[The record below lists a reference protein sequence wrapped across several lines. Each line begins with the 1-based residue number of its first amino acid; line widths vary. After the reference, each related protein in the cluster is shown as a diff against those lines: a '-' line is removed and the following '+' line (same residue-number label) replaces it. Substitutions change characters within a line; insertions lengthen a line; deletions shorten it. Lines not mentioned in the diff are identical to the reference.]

1 MPPAQRGGCLCAL
14 GFLWLFAVVEA
25 KTRTYYLGIVEENWD
40 YAPSGKNLITGQN
53 LLEDKFASVYAT
65 RGANRIGRV
74 YKKAVFRQFTD
85 DTYSQEI
92 PKAAWLGFLGPVL
105 KAEEED
111 VFIVHLK
118 NFASRPYSVH
128 PHGVFYDK
136 DSEGALYPDGTG
148 GKSKED
154 DFVVPGGNYTYT
166 WPVRKDYSP
175 TLADSNC
182 LTWIYHSHIDTPRD
196 IASGLIGPLLV
207 CKKGTADETSI
218 EGTGAA
224 NAFALMFSIVDENFS
239 WYLDENI
246 NTFCL
251 EPATVDKE
259 DGGFQ
264 TSNRMHA
271 INGYI
276 YGNLPG
282 LEMCADTSMSWHLF
296 GMGSEIDIHAA
307 YFYGH
312 TFTNRDQRADVIGL
326 FPATFITAEMTPGNP
341 GRWLITCQVNEHL
354 RGGMEALYDVQIC
367 QKNLS
372 RPSPL
377 SHTRRYYIAAEE
389 VLWNYGPDGYDK
401 FTGQGLNATGSESAI
416 YFTQGTDRIG
426 GQYWKVR
433 YVEYTDATFSKKKI
447 LSEDMKHLGILG
459 PIIKAEVGD
468 TVLVTFANKAKRSYS
483 IMAHGVSFSKL
494 SEGAP
499 YLDGYMKP
507 GAHVKPGE
515 TFTYKWRVPA
525 NGGPTES
532 DPPCLT
538 YLYYSATDAVKDT
551 NSGLVGPLLVCRKN
565 TLNHDGT
572 QKGIDREFYLLFS
585 IFDEN
590 DSWYLNKNIE
600 AFTGDPSKVD
610 ENDAD
615 FKESNKMHAVNGY
628 LFGNLPGLAMCKD
641 DKVSW
646 HLIGLGSHYD
656 MHGVHFQGNTI
667 NLRGTTRDGLALFPH
682 LSGTALMQPD
692 RVGTFKVVCRTF
704 DHFAGGM
711 KQLYEVS
718 SCRNTTRAQQQ
729 HGAMRLYYIAAEEV
743 EWDYASNK
751 SSAPKIYNI
760 SSNEESYGHVF
771 LSQAEDLIGSK
782 YKKVVYR
789 EYTNSNFT
797 QRKTRTEEEEHLEI
811 LGKKAAL
818 ISSVSCFNLG
828 PLLHAE
834 VGDSVLIVF
843 KNKASRP
850 YSVSAHGI
858 EEVGCEEQPETPITL
873 PGEINTYRWNVPE
886 RSGPGKT
893 DPNCI
898 TWVYYS
904 TVNFVKDTYSG
915 LIGPLVVCRKGIL
928 DERGLRKDIDR
939 EFTLL
944 FMVFDENK
952 SWYLKENIET
962 YLHKNPDDF
971 NSTENFED
979 GNSKHAIN
987 GKIYNSLLGLTMN
1000 EGDRT
1005 NWYLIG
1011 MGNEVD
1017 IHTVHFHAQ
1026 TFIFKTD
1033 KDHRGD
1039 VYDLFPG
1046 TFQTVE
1052 LVAENPGTWLLH
1064 CHVAD
1069 HIHAGM
1075 ETTYTINKSEREAP
1089 SEGGLTTGAYNTTT
1103 AKNRTTEKDYDSK
1116 GGNFFGKTLSPGEA
1130 SLILAAFFFI
1140 GLVLLSTALTFFC
1153 LIIRQGSRI
1162 HYTALHDKSALLTGS
1177 L

>member
-1 MPPAQRGGCLCAL
+1 EGGVSSPWCILLLPACCQI
-14 GFLWLFAVVEA
+14 
-25 KTRTYYLGIVEENWD
+25 RTYYLGIVEENWD

-74 YKKAVFRQFTD
+74 YKKAMFRQYTD

-166 WPVRKDYSP
+166 WPVRKSYSP
-175 TLADSNC
+175 ALADSNC

-218 EGTGAA
+218 ERTGAA
-224 NAFALMFSIVDENFS
+224 NAFALMFSIIDENVS

-251 EPATVDKE
+251 EPATVNKE
-259 DGGFQ
+259 DEGFQ

-282 LEMCADTSMSWHLF
+282 LEMCADTPMSWHLF

-312 TFTNRDQRADVIGL
+312 TFTNRDQRADVVGL
-326 FPATFITAEMTPGNP
+326 FAATFITAEMTPGNP

-354 RGGMEALYDVQIC
+354 RGGMEALYDVQVC

-377 SHTRRYYIAAEE
+377 SHKRRYYIAAEE

-416 YFTQGTDRIG
+416 YFTQGIDRIG
-426 GQYWKVR
+426 GLYWKVR
-433 YVEYTDATFSKKKI
+433 YVEYTDATFSKRKTQP
-447 LSEDMKHLGILG
+447 ENMKHLGILG
-459 PIIKAEVGD
+459 PVIKAEVGD
-468 TVLVTFANKAKRSYS
+468 TVLVTFANKARRSYS

-499 YLDGYMKP
+499 YLDG
-507 GAHVKPGE
+507 AHVKPGE
-515 TFTYKWRVPA
+515 TFTYKWRVPE
-525 NGGPTES
+525 NGGPSES

-565 TLNHDGT
+565 SLNEDGM

-615 FKESNKMHAVNGY
+615 FKESNKMHAINGY

-656 MHGVHFQGNTI
+656 MHGVQFQGNNI
-667 NLRGTTRDGLALFPH
+667 DLRGTTRDGLALFPH

-692 RVGTFKVVCRTF
+692 RVGMFLCLSWCSGTHRNQA
-704 DHFAGGM
+704 H
-711 KQLYEVS
+711 LYEVS
-718 SCRNTTRAQQQ
+718 SCRNASRARQQRS
-729 HGAMRLYYIAAEEV
+729 AVRLYYIAAEEV

-760 SSNEESYGHVF
+760 SSNEESYGHIF
-771 LSQAEDLIGSK
+771 LSQGEDLIGTK

-789 EYTNSNFT
+789 EYTNGNFT
-797 QRKTRTEEEEHLEI
+797 QRKERTEEEEHLEI
-811 LGKKAAL
+811 
-818 ISSVSCFNLG
+818 LG

-850 YSVSAHGI
+850 YSVSAHGV
-858 EEVGCEEQPETPITL
+858 EEVGCEEQTEAPITL

-904 TVNFVKDTYSG
+904 TANFVKDTYSG

-928 DERGLRKDIDR
+928 DENGLRKDIDR

-962 YLHKNPDDF
+962 YLHKSPDDF
-971 NSTENFED
+971 NYTKNFVE

-1000 EGDRT
+1000 EGDTT

-1017 IHTVHFHAQ
+1017 VHTVHFHAQ

-1075 ETTYTINKSEREAP
+1075 ETTYTINKS
-1089 SEGGLTTGAYNTTT
+1089 GAVAEIRPRALKWYHS
-1103 AKNRTTEKDYDSK
+1103 DV
-1116 GGNFFGKTLSPGEA
+1116 GE
-1130 SLILAAFFFI
+1130 
-1140 GLVLLSTALTFFC
+1140 
-1153 LIIRQGSRI
+1153 RQGNKATQLS
-1162 HYTALHDKSALLTGS
+1162 ALHTFQGSTWKSYHAALCS
-1177 L
+1177 

>member
-1 MPPAQRGGCLCAL
+1 CL
-14 GFLWLFAVVEA
+14 FLSVLIFVSELFS
-25 KTRTYYLGIVEENWD
+25 RLNIR
-40 YAPSGKNLITGQN
+40 
-53 LLEDKFASVYAT
+53 FASVYAT

-74 YKKAVFRQFTD
+74 YKKAIFRQYTD

-166 WPVRKDYSP
+166 WPVRKSYSP

-207 CKKGTADETSI
+207 CKKGTE
-218 EGTGAA
+218 TGAA
-224 NAFALMFSIVDENFS
+224 NAFALMFSIVDENVS

-251 EPATVDKE
+251 EPATVNKE
-259 DGGFQ
+259 DEGFQ

-282 LEMCADTSMSWHLF
+282 LEMCADAPMSWHLF

-312 TFTNRDQRADVIGL
+312 TFINRDQRADVVGL
-326 FPATFITAEMTPGNP
+326 FAATFITAEMTPGNP

-354 RGGMEALYDVQIC
+354 RGGMEALYDVQVC

-377 SHTRRYYIAAEE
+377 SHKRRYYIAAEE

-416 YFTQGTDRIG
+416 YFTQGIDRIG
-426 GQYWKVR
+426 GLYWKVR
-433 YVEYTDATFSKKKI
+433 YVEYTDATFSERKI
-447 LSEDMKHLGILG
+447 QPKNMKHLGILG
-459 PIIKAEVGD
+459 PVIKAEVGD
-468 TVLVTFANKAKRSYS
+468 TVLVTFANKARRSYS

-499 YLDGYMKP
+499 YLDGNHQST
-507 GAHVKPGE
+507 GWSHVKPGE
-515 TFTYKWRVPA
+515 TFTYKWRVPE
-525 NGGPTES
+525 NGGPSES

-565 TLNHDGT
+565 TLNEDGT

-656 MHGVHFQGNTI
+656 MHGVQFQGNNI
-667 NLRGTTRDGLALFPH
+667 DLRGTTRDGLALFPH

-704 DHFAGGM
+704 DHFVGGM
-711 KQLYEVS
+711 KHLYEVS
-718 SCRNTTRAQQQ
+718 SCRNATRAQQQ
-729 HGAMRLYYIAAEEV
+729 RSAVRLYYIAAEEV

-760 SSNEESYGHVF
+760 SSNEERYTKQEVCYGHIF
-771 LSQAEDLIGSK
+771 LSQGEDLIGTK

-789 EYTNSNFT
+789 EYTNGNFT
-797 QRKTRTEEEEHLEI
+797 QRKERTEEEEHLEI
-811 LGKKAAL
+811 
-818 ISSVSCFNLG
+818 LG

-850 YSVSAHGI
+850 YSVSAHGV
-858 EEVGCEEQPETPITL
+858 EEVGCEEQTEAPITL

-904 TVNFVKDTYSG
+904 TANFVKDTYSG

-928 DERGLRKDIDR
+928 DENGLRKDIDR

-952 SWYLKENIET
+952 SWYLEENIET
-962 YLHKNPDDF
+962 YLHKSPDDF
-971 NSTENFED
+971 NFTKNFVE

-1000 EGDRT
+1000 EGDTT

-1017 IHTVHFHAQ
+1017 VHTVHFHAQ

-1052 LVAENPGTWLLH
+1052 VVAENPGTWLLH

-1075 ETTYTINKSEREAP
+1075 ETTYTINKS
-1089 SEGGLTTGAYNTTT
+1089 GAVAEIPPRALRWYHS
-1103 AKNRTTEKDYDSK
+1103 DV
-1116 GGNFFGKTLSPGEA
+1116 GE
-1130 SLILAAFFFI
+1130 
-1140 GLVLLSTALTFFC
+1140 
-1153 LIIRQGSRI
+1153 RQGSKA
-1162 HYTALHDKSALLTGS
+1162 TQLSALHFALWWEAPGNHCMLPWAVSIIWGCLNDMASNSYFCCILQCESSWCFTRAS
-1177 L
+1177 PEALAACRP

>member
-1 MPPAQRGGCLCAL
+1 MPSAQLGGCLRTL
-14 GFLWLFAVVEA
+14 GFLWLFTLGEA
-25 KTRTYYLGIVEENWD
+25 RIRTYYLGIVEENWD

-74 YKKAVFRQFTD
+74 YKKAIFRQFTD

-111 VFIVHLK
+111 VFIIHLK

-175 TLADSNC
+175 TLSDPNC

-207 CKKGTADETSI
+207 CKKGTADDTSI
-218 EGTGAA
+218 ERTGAA
-224 NAFALMFSIVDENFS
+224 NTFALMFSIVDENFS

-251 EPATVDKE
+251 EPTTVDKE
-259 DGGFQ
+259 DERFQ

-276 YGNLPG
+276 YGNLPV
-282 LEMCADTSMSWHLF
+282 LEMCADEPVSWHLF

-312 TFTNRDQRADVIGL
+312 TFTNRGQRADVVGL
-326 FPATFITAEMTPGNP
+326 FPATFTTVEMTPGNA

-354 RGGMEALYDVQIC
+354 RGGMEALYDVQLC

-377 SHTRRYYIAAEE
+377 SHKRLYYIAAEE

-416 YFTQGTDRIG
+416 YFAQGTDRIG
-426 GQYWKVR
+426 GQYWKVH
-433 YVEYTDATFSKKKI
+433 YVEYTDAKFRKRKI
-447 LSEDMKHLGILG
+447 QSEDMKHLGILG
-459 PIIKAEVGD
+459 PVIKAEVGD
-468 TVLVTFANKAKRSYS
+468 TVLVTFANKAKRNYS
-483 IMAHGVSFSKL
+483 IMAHGVSYSKL
-494 SEGAP
+494 SEGVT
-499 YLDGYMKP
+499 YLDGYPKP

-515 TFTYKWRVPA
+515 TFTYKWRVPE

-565 TLNHDGT
+565 TLNPDGT

-610 ENDAD
+610 KDDED

-628 LFGNLPGLAMCKD
+628 LFGNLPGLTMCKD
-641 DKVSW
+641 DQVSW

-656 MHGVHFQGNTI
+656 MHGVHFQGNII
-667 NLRGTTRDGLALFPH
+667 NLRGMTRDSLALFPH

-704 DHFAGGM
+704 DHFVGGM
-711 KQLYEVS
+711 KHLYEVS
-718 SCRNTTRAQQQ
+718 SCRNTTQAQQQ
-729 HGAMRLYYIAAEEV
+729 YGAIRLYYIAAEEV
-743 EWDYASNK
+743 EWDYTSNK
-751 SSAPKIYNI
+751 SSALKIYNI

-771 LSQAEDLIGSK
+771 MSQADDLIGSK

-789 EYTNSNFT
+789 EYTNGDFT
-797 QRKTRTEEEEHLEI
+797 QRKVRTEEEEHLEI
-811 LGKKAAL
+811 
-818 ISSVSCFNLG
+818 LG

-850 YSVSAHGI
+850 YSITAHGI
-858 EEVGCEEQPETPITL
+858 EEVGCEEQSETPITL
-873 PGEINTYRWNVPE
+873 PDEINTYRWNVPE

-928 DERGLRKDIDR
+928 DEKGLRKDIDR

-944 FMVFDENK
+944 FMVFDENE

-962 YLHKNPDDF
+962 YLHKKPDDF
-971 NSTENFED
+971 NYTKNFIE
-979 GNSKHAIN
+979 GNSMHAIN

-1000 EGDRT
+1000 EGDTT

-1046 TFQTVE
+1046 TFQTIE
-1052 LVAENPGTWLLH
+1052 LIAENPGTWLLH

-1075 ETTYTINKSEREAP
+1075 ETTYTINKSVHKVP
-1089 SEGGLTTGAYNTTT
+1089 LEGGLTTAIYDTITT
-1103 AKNRTTEKDYDSK
+1103 KNRTTAEGYDRE
-1116 GGNFFGKTLSPGEA
+1116 GVNFFGKTLNPREA
-1130 SLILAAFFFI
+1130 SLIFTALLFI
-1140 GLVLLSTALTFFC
+1140 GLVLLTTVLIFFC
-1153 LIIRQGSRI
+1153 LLTRQESKI
-1162 HYTALHDKSALLTGS
+1162 YYSALPDKSPLLTDS

>member
-1 MPPAQRGGCLCAL
+1 RRQLSQL
-14 GFLWLFAVVEA
+14 I
-25 KTRTYYLGIVEENWD
+25 KT
-40 YAPSGKNLITGQN
+40 YASVCIEK
-53 LLEDKFASVYAT
+53 KFASVYAT

-74 YKKAVFRQFTD
+74 YKKAIFRQFTD

-111 VFIVHLK
+111 VFIIHLK

-196 IASGLIGPLLV
+196 IATGLIGPLLV
-207 CKKGTADETSI
+207 CKK
-218 EGTGAA
+218 EGTGAG

-251 EPATVDKE
+251 EPDTVDKE
-259 DGGFQ
+259 DEGFQ

-312 TFTNRDQRADVIGL
+312 TFTSRDQRADVVGL
-326 FPATFITAEMTPGNP
+326 FPATFITAEMTPGSP

-372 RPSPL
+372 HPSPI
-377 SHTRRYYIAAEE
+377 SHMRRYYIAAEE

-401 FTGQGLNATGSESAI
+401 FTGFLTS
-416 YFTQGTDRIG
+416 TDRIG
-426 GQYWKVR
+426 GQYWKVH
-433 YVEYTDATFSKKKI
+433 YVGYTDATFSKKTW
-447 LSEDMKHLGILG
+447 SEDMKHLGILG
-459 PIIKAEVGD
+459 PVIKAEVGD
-468 TVLVTFANKAKRSYS
+468 TLLVTFANKARRSYS

-499 YLDGYMKP
+499 YLDGYLKP

-515 TFTYKWRVPA
+515 TFTYKWRVPE
-525 NGGPTES
+525 NGGPSES

-565 TLNHDGT
+565 ALNHDGT

-610 ENDAD
+610 EKDAD
-615 FKESNKMHAVNGY
+615 FMESNKMH
-628 LFGNLPGLAMCKD
+628 
-641 DKVSW
+641 
-646 HLIGLGSHYD
+646 
-656 MHGVHFQGNTI
+656 
-667 NLRGTTRDGLALFPH
+667 
-682 LSGTALMQPD
+682 
-692 RVGTFKVVCRTF
+692 GTFKVVCRTF
-704 DHFAGGM
+704 DHFVGGM
-711 KQLYEVS
+711 KHLYEVS
-718 SCRNTTRAQQQ
+718 SCRNTSRAQQQ

-751 SSAPKIYNI
+751 NKNI
-760 SSNEESYGHVF
+760 SN
-771 LSQAEDLIGSK
+771 LDLIGSK

-789 EYTNSNFT
+789 EYTSGNFT
-797 QRKTRTEEEEHLEI
+797 QRKVRTEEEEHLEI
-811 LGKKAAL
+811 
-818 ISSVSCFNLG
+818 LG

-850 YSVSAHGI
+850 YSISAHGI

-904 TVNFVKDTYSG
+904 TANFVKDTYSG
-915 LIGPLVVCRKGIL
+915 LIGPLVVCRKGTL

-944 FMVFDENK
+944 FMVFDENQ
-952 SWYLKENIET
+952 SWYLKDNIET
-962 YLHKNPDDF
+962 YLHKNPDYF
-971 NSTENFED
+971 NSTENFVE
-979 GNSKHAIN
+979 GNSMHAIN

-1026 TFIFKTD
+1026 TFIFK
-1033 KDHRGD
+1033 
-1039 VYDLFPG
+1039 V
-1046 TFQTVE
+1046 
-1052 LVAENPGTWLLH
+1052 
-1064 CHVAD
+1064 
-1069 HIHAGM
+1069 
-1075 ETTYTINKSEREAP
+1075 
-1089 SEGGLTTGAYNTTT
+1089 
-1103 AKNRTTEKDYDSK
+1103 
-1116 GGNFFGKTLSPGEA
+1116 GK
-1130 SLILAAFFFI
+1130 
-1140 GLVLLSTALTFFC
+1140 
-1153 LIIRQGSRI
+1153 
-1162 HYTALHDKSALLTGS
+1162 
-1177 L
+1177 

>member
-1 MPPAQRGGCLCAL
+1 ASACI
-14 GFLWLFAVVEA
+14 E
-25 KTRTYYLGIVEENWD
+25 K
-40 YAPSGKNLITGQN
+40 
-53 LLEDKFASVYAT
+53 KFASVYAT

-74 YKKAVFRQFTD
+74 YKKAIFRQFTD
-85 DTYSQEI
+85 NTYSQEI

-111 VFIVHLK
+111 VFIIHLK
-118 NFASRPYSVH
+118 NFGSRPYSVH

-207 CKKGTADETSI
+207 CKKGT
-218 EGTGAA
+218 GAV

-259 DGGFQ
+259 DEDFQ

-276 YGNLPG
+276 YGNLPV
-282 LEMCADTSMSWHLF
+282 LEMCADTSVSWHLF

-312 TFTNRDQRADVIGL
+312 TFTSRDQRADVIGL
-326 FPATFITAEMTPGNP
+326 FPATFITAEMTPGSP

-372 RPSPL
+372 RPSPP
-377 SHTRRYYIAAEE
+377 SHKRRYYIAAEE

-401 FTGQGLNATGSESAI
+401 FTGQGLNATGSESAV

-433 YVEYTDATFSKKKI
+433 YVEYTDATFSKKI
-447 LSEDMKHLGILG
+447 WSEDMKHLGILG
-459 PIIKAEVGD
+459 PVIKAEVGD
-468 TVLVTFANKAKRSYS
+468 TVLVTFANKARRSYS

-499 YLDGYMKP
+499 YIDGYMKP

-515 TFTYKWRVPA
+515 TFTYNGGCLK

-551 NSGLVGPLLVCRKN
+551 NSGLVGPLLVCRKH
-565 TLNHDGT
+565 TLNPDGT

-590 DSWYLNKNIE
+590 DSWYLHKNIE

-610 ENDAD
+610 ENDED

-628 LFGNLPGLAMCKD
+628 LFGNLPGLTMCKD

-656 MHGVHFQGNTI
+656 MHGVQFQGNTI
-667 NLRGTTRDGLALFPH
+667 DLRGTTRDGLALFPH
-682 LSGTALMQPD
+682 LSWTALMQPD

-704 DHFAGGM
+704 DHFVGGM
-711 KQLYEVS
+711 KHLYEVS
-718 SCRNTTRAQQQ
+718 SCRNSTRARQQS
-729 HGAMRLYYIAAEEV
+729 GTMRLYYIAAEEV

-751 SSAPKIYNI
+751 SSVPNIYNI
-760 SSNEESYGHVF
+760 ST
-771 LSQAEDLIGSK
+771 EDQIGSK

-789 EYTNSNFT
+789 EYTNGNFT
-797 QRKTRTEEEEHLEI
+797 QRKVRTEEEEHLEI
-811 LGKKAAL
+811 
-818 ISSVSCFNLG
+818 LG

-834 VGDSVLIVF
+834 VGDSVLVVF

-850 YSVSAHGI
+850 YSITAHGI

-915 LIGPLVVCRKGIL
+915 LIGPLVVCRKGVL
-928 DERGLRKDIDR
+928 DGRGLRKDIDR

-944 FMVFDENK
+944 FMVFDENE
-952 SWYLKENIET
+952 SWYLKDNIET

-971 NSTENFED
+971 NATKNFVE

-1011 MGNEVD
+1011 MGDEVD

-1026 TFIFKTD
+1026 TFIFKVGKID
-1033 KDHRGD
+1033 QSQ
-1039 VYDLFPG
+1039 
-1046 TFQTVE
+1046 TFRQK
-1052 LVAENPGTWLLH
+1052 NPGTWLLH

-1075 ETTYTINKSEREAP
+1075 ETTYTINKSGA
-1089 SEGGLTTGAYNTTT
+1089 SHGMVWGGRDLKVDG
-1103 AKNRTTEKDYDSK
+1103 
-1116 GGNFFGKTLSPGEA
+1116 TLK
-1130 SLILAAFFFI
+1130 LIQFQPPAM
-1140 GLVLLSTALTFFC
+1140 GRDTP
-1153 LIIRQGSRI
+1153 
-1162 HYTALHDKSALLTGS
+1162 H
-1177 L
+1177 

>member
-1 MPPAQRGGCLCAL
+1 MLSERSIRKD
-14 GFLWLFAVVEA
+14 LWYKECQCIWFVQKKGRRQFSQLI
-25 KTRTYYLGIVEENWD
+25 KTY
-40 YAPSGKNLITGQN
+40 
-53 LLEDKFASVYAT
+53 ASVCIEKKLLIVYVT

-74 YKKAVFRQFTD
+74 YKKAIFRQFTD

-207 CKKGTADETSI
+207 CKK
-218 EGTGAA
+218 EGTGAV

-259 DGGFQ
+259 DEGFQ

-276 YGNLPG
+276 YGNLPV

-372 RPSPL
+372 RPLLL
-377 SHTRRYYIAAEE
+377 SHKRRYYIAAEE

-433 YVEYTDATFSKKKI
+433 YVEYTDATFSEKKI
-447 LSEDMKHLGILG
+447 WSEDMKHLGILG
-459 PIIKAEVGD
+459 PVIKAEVGD

-499 YLDGYMKP
+499 YLDGYLKP

-515 TFTYKWRVPA
+515 TFTYKWRVPE

-572 QKGIDREFYLLFS
+572 QKGIDREFYLVFS

-610 ENDAD
+610 VNDAD
-615 FKESNKMHAVNGY
+615 FKESNKMH
-628 LFGNLPGLAMCKD
+628 
-641 DKVSW
+641 
-646 HLIGLGSHYD
+646 
-656 MHGVHFQGNTI
+656 
-667 NLRGTTRDGLALFPH
+667 
-682 LSGTALMQPD
+682 
-692 RVGTFKVVCRTF
+692 GTFKVVCRTF
-704 DHFAGGM
+704 DHFVGGM
-711 KQLYEVS
+711 KHLYEVS
-718 SCRNTTRAQQQ
+718 SCRNTTQTQQQ

-751 SSAPKIYNI
+751 SSA
-760 SSNEESYGHVF
+760 YGHVF

-797 QRKTRTEEEEHLEI
+797 QRKVRTEEEEHLEI
-811 LGKKAAL
+811 LG
-818 ISSVSCFNLG
+818 

-834 VGDSVLIVF
+834 AGDSVLIVF

-850 YSVSAHGI
+850 YSISAHGI

-915 LIGPLVVCRKGIL
+915 LIGPLVVCRKGTL

-944 FMVFDENK
+944 FMVFDENE

-971 NSTENFED
+971 NSTKNFVE
-979 GNSKHAIN
+979 GNSMHAIN
-987 GKIYNSLLGLTMN
+987 GKVYNSLLGLTMN

-1026 TFIFKTD
+1026 TFIFKS
-1033 KDHRGD
+1033 
-1039 VYDLFPG
+1039 Y
-1046 TFQTVE
+1046 
-1052 LVAENPGTWLLH
+1052 
-1064 CHVAD
+1064 
-1069 HIHAGM
+1069 
-1075 ETTYTINKSEREAP
+1075 
-1089 SEGGLTTGAYNTTT
+1089 
-1103 AKNRTTEKDYDSK
+1103 
-1116 GGNFFGKTLSPGEA
+1116 A
-1130 SLILAAFFFI
+1130 SLEYGFTL
-1140 GLVLLSTALTFFC
+1140 
-1153 LIIRQGSRI
+1153 
-1162 HYTALHDKSALLTGS
+1162 
-1177 L
+1177 

>member
-1 MPPAQRGGCLCAL
+1 ELLMVC
-14 GFLWLFAVVEA
+14 GFFDLREGLMGTSGWSVELDDIRLQIFFVS
-25 KTRTYYLGIVEENWD
+25 KLLSLPNTR
-40 YAPSGKNLITGQN
+40 
-53 LLEDKFASVYAT
+53 FASVYAT

-74 YKKAVFRQFTD
+74 YKKAIFRQFTD

-111 VFIVHLK
+111 VIIVHLK

-207 CKKGTADETSI
+207 CKKGTDETHLD
-218 EGTGAA
+218 GTGAA

-251 EPATVDKE
+251 EPASVDKE
-259 DGGFQ
+259 DEGFL

-276 YGNLPG
+276 YGNLPV

-326 FPATFITAEMTPGNP
+326 FPATFITAEMTPRNP

-377 SHTRRYYIAAEE
+377 SHKRRYYIAAEE

-426 GQYWKVR
+426 GRYWKVR

-447 LSEDMKHLGILG
+447 WSEDMKHLGILG

-468 TVLVTFANKAKRSYS
+468 TILVTFANKAKRSYS

-515 TFTYKWRVPA
+515 TFTYKWKVPE

-565 TLNHDGT
+565 TLNQDGT

-590 DSWYLNKNIE
+590 DSWYLTKNIE

-610 ENDAD
+610 ENDAG
-615 FKESNKMHAVNGY
+615 FKESNKMH
-628 LFGNLPGLAMCKD
+628 
-641 DKVSW
+641 
-646 HLIGLGSHYD
+646 
-656 MHGVHFQGNTI
+656 
-667 NLRGTTRDGLALFPH
+667 
-682 LSGTALMQPD
+682 
-692 RVGTFKVVCRTF
+692 GTFKVVCRTF
-704 DHFAGGM
+704 DHFVGGM
-711 KQLYEVS
+711 KHLYEVS
-718 SCRNTTRAQQQ
+718 SCRNNTRSQQQ

-743 EWDYASNK
+743 EWDY
-751 SSAPKIYNI
+751 YLLLD
-760 SSNEESYGHVF
+760 YGHVF

-797 QRKTRTEEEEHLEI
+797 QRKVRTEEEEHLEI
-811 LGKKAAL
+811 
-818 ISSVSCFNLG
+818 LG

-834 VGDSVLIVF
+834 VGDSVLIIF

-850 YSVSAHGI
+850 YSISAHGI

-944 FMVFDENK
+944 FMVFDENE

-971 NSTENFED
+971 NSTKDFVE
-979 GNSKHAIN
+979 GNSMHAIN

-1026 TFIFKTD
+1026 TFIFKVG
-1033 KDHRGD
+1033 KIIQSK
-1039 VYDLFPG
+1039 
-1046 TFQTVE
+1046 TFIV
-1052 LVAENPGTWLLH
+1052 
-1064 CHVAD
+1064 
-1069 HIHAGM
+1069 
-1075 ETTYTINKSEREAP
+1075 
-1089 SEGGLTTGAYNTTT
+1089 
-1103 AKNRTTEKDYDSK
+1103 
-1116 GGNFFGKTLSPGEA
+1116 
-1130 SLILAAFFFI
+1130 
-1140 GLVLLSTALTFFC
+1140 
-1153 LIIRQGSRI
+1153 
-1162 HYTALHDKSALLTGS
+1162 
-1177 L
+1177 